1 LSATT
6 IKPPK
11 GYSSWL
17 DYAVATM
24 DTRSALLDMSGLCGD
39 DDVVDP
45 VPSRD
50 DMRVAAQAELA
61 ALRSG
66 Q

>member
-1 LSATT
+1 
-6 IKPPK
+6 
-11 GYSSWL
+11 
-17 DYAVATM
+17 M